1 MITFSLSPSTG
12 LLCRSG
18 SAAGLDVFPSGKCAE
33 GCIALASVPEEIPT
47 KGVISWPGEYDM
59 SGSSIR
65 GIGQKE
71 GQQVS
76 YVVDVDGVR
85 CAFLSSPLQDWTDY
99 ELELLGDI
107 DVLAV
112 SGEKPKVVQKIV
124 EEVDPRMVVI
134 TPVDGKIEGGLVAAC
149 GGEGVEPTKEF
160 KLKGSLPP
168 EGRQV
173 VVLKE

>member
-1 MITFSLSPSTG
+1 MAQGTIKKLVSDRGFGFILPDGEAPTG
-12 LLCRSG
+12 KDLFFHRADVKGG
-18 SAAGLDVFPSGKCAE
+18 SYD
-33 GCIALASVPEEIPT
+33 AL
-47 KGVISWPGEYDM
+47 
-59 SGSSIR
+59 R
-65 GIGQKE
+65 E

-107 DVLAV
+107 DVLAI

-134 TPVDGKIEGGLVAAC
+134 TPIDGKVEGGIVAAC

-173 VVLKE
+173 VVLKV

>member
-1 MITFSLSPSTG
+1 MITFSLSGSSG

-18 SAAGLDVFPSGKCAE
+18 SIALDIFSSGKVTE
-33 GCIALASVPEEIPT
+33 GCTALWSVPEEVPT
-47 KGVISWPGEYDM
+47 KGVISWPGEYDI
-59 SGSSIR
+59 GGASIR

-76 YVVDVDGVR
+76 YIVDIDGVG
-85 CAFLSSPLQDWTDY
+85 CAFLSSPLQDWNDY
-99 ELELLGDI
+99 EVQLLGDI
-107 DVLAV
+107 DVLVVA
-112 SGEKPKVVQKIV
+112 GEKPKVLQKIV
-124 EEVDPRMVVI
+124 EEVDPRMVI
-134 TPVDGKIEGGLVAAC
+134 IMPVDGEIEAGVVAAC

-173 VVLKE
+173 VVLEA

>member
-1 MITFSLSPSTG
+1 MITFSLSGSSG
-12 LLCRSG
+12 FSCRGG
-18 SAAGLDVFPSGKCAE
+18 SVALDVFPSGKTTE
-33 GCIALASVPEEIPT
+33 GCTALLSVPEEEPT
-47 KGVISWPGEYDM
+47 KGKISWPGEYDI
-59 SGSSIR
+59 GGASIR

-76 YVVDVDGVR
+76 YVVDIDGVS
-85 CAFLSSPLQDWTDY
+85 CAFLSSPLQDWSDY

-107 DVLAV
+107 DVLAI

-134 TPVDGKIEGGLVAAC
+134 TPIDGKLEGGIVAAC

-173 VVLKE
+173 VVLKV

>member
-1 MITFSLSPSTG
+1 MITFSLSGASG

-18 SAAGLDVFPSGKCAE
+18 SVALDVFPSGKVAE
-33 GCIALASVPEEIPT
+33 GCTALLSVPEEVPS
-47 KGVISWPGEYDM
+47 KGVISWPGEYDI
-59 SGSSIR
+59 GGASIH

-76 YVVDVDGVR
+76 YVVEVDGVR

-99 ELELLGDI
+99 ELQLLGDT
-107 DVLAV
+107 DVLVV
-112 SGEKPKVVQKIV
+112 SAEKPKVLQKIV

-134 TPVDGKIEGGLVAAC
+134 MPVDGKIEAGVVAAC

-160 KLKGSLPP
+160 KLKGSLPQ

-173 VVLKE
+173 VVLQG